1 MEFMN
6 ENAKS
11 SWLQKPPF
19 TVLQEYVTVEV
30 LNIQPLNIA

>member
-6 ENAKS
+6 EKLMAAKK
-11 SWLQKPPF
+11 KPPF